1 MKMLKLVHQH
11 TGKEILV
18 NWNNVLFCA
27 GTETGLGESYTEVAF
42 EGENALPV
50 KQTVDEITD
59 LLANSE

>member
-27 GTETGLGESYTEVAF
+27 GTETVLGESYTAASVIQVLSN
-42 EGENALPV
+42 G
-50 KQTVDEITD
+50 T
-59 LLANSE
+59 